1 MTRIFAI
8 FINVASV
15 LLLLAALS
23 IPVVLVVFGI
33 ESTPMF
39 AQNHSLAPTDVDRIN
54 KIVEQARGNKQR
66 STTMRH
72 MEITERDLNLL
83 ASYGLA
89 RQDKLQVQVDL
100 EKNFVDI
107 SAMYILPKTVFGQYL
122 NFHVLLHQ
130 DQGRFFVNNI
140 LLGQLLLPG
149 WMVNPMLYFTH
160 ARFLE
165 NSEDYRSVFNAVHE
179 VNLENDKLDVTYE
192 WRRELIARLRLKGSQ
207 MILSPAQRELL
218 VVYNNRMAEITH
230 LLKHQRVALSQL
242 LRPLFQF
249 AQQRSLAGN
258 DPVAEN
264 RALLLI
270 TGMYVMRVNLSKV
283 IGDNPSIVRPK
294 GMRLHLL
301 GRNDLMQHFVISAA
315 LTVAAGGG
323 IANALG
329 LFKELDDSKGG
340 TGFSFA
346 DLLADKAGVRVA
358 EIAIKSPEHAALL
371 QDRMAAIHRDTEFM
385 PPYDHLPEGIAELE
399 FKRRYQHLDSKEY
412 KVVDDEIERRI
423 AAAPVFVM

>member
-1 MTRIFAI
+1 MRIFPF

-23 IPVVLVVFGI
+23 IPVVFVFFGI
-33 ESTPMF
+33 ESTPML
-39 AQNHSLAPTDVDRIN
+39 AQNHSLAPTDVTRIN

-66 STTMRH
+66 SVAIRH

-83 ASYGLA
+83 AAYGLA

-100 EKNFVDI
+100 EKNVVGI
-107 SAMYILPKTVFGQYL
+107 SAMYILPKTIFGQYL
-122 NFHVLLHQ
+122 NLRVLLYQ
-130 DQGRFFVNNI
+130 EQGRFFVDNI
-140 LLGQLLLPG
+140 LLGHLSLPG
-149 WMVNPMLYFTH
+149 WMVNPMLHFVH

-165 NSEDYRSVFNAVHE
+165 NSEDYRSVLDAVHA
-179 VNLENDKLDVTYE
+179 VNLEDDKLDVIYE
-192 WRRELIARLRLKGSQ
+192 WRKELIARLRLKGSQ
-207 MILSPAQRELL
+207 MILSSAQRELL
-218 VVYNNRMAEITH
+218 VIYNNRIAEITQ
-230 LLKHQRVALSQL
+230 LLRYQRVALSQL

-258 DPVAEN
+258 DPIAEN

-270 TGMYVMRVNLSKV
+270 TGMYVMGVNLSKV
-283 IGDNPSIVRPK
+283 IGDNPSIVQPR

-329 LFKELDDSKGG
+329 LLKELDDSKGG

-358 EIAIKSPEHAALL
+358 EIAVKSPEHAVLL
-371 QDRMAAIHRDTEFM
+371 QGRMATIRRDTEFM
-385 PPYDHLPEGIAELE
+385 PPYDHLPEGIAALE

-423 AAAPVFVM
+423 AAAPVHLM